1 MKSRKKSGKPDAVA
15 SPDATTV
22 LAQTRMWLERAV
34 IGLNL
39 CPFAQP
45 EFANDRIRYQITSV
59 RTPGAL
65 LGDLAAE
72 MLLLQ
77 AADPRVHETTL
88 LIHPQVLQD
97 FLEYNQFLED
107 ADVLLRRLKL
117 EGILQIASFHPQYRF
132 AGTRSNDITNYTNR
146 SPYPML
152 HLLREA
158 SVARAMA
165 GRSDATSIVERNL
178 STMRR
183 LGAAGWKR
191 LGVSPEPASGCPAA
205 RPKAA
210 KKPRRKPD
218 GE

>member
-1 MKSRKKSGKPDAVA
+1 MKARNTSAQPDVA
-15 SPDATTV
+15 TV
-22 LAQTRMWLERAV
+22 LARTRVWLERAV

-45 EFANDRIRYQITSV
+45 EFVNDRIRYQISSA

-97 FLEYNQFLED
+97 FREYNQFLED

-132 AGTRSNDITNYTNR
+132 AGKRSNDITNYTNR

-165 GRSDATSIVERNL
+165 GRPDATAIVDRNL

-183 LGAAGWKR
+183 LGVAGWKS
-191 LGVSPEPASGCPAA
+191 LGISPDPSSGCPAA
-205 RPKAA
+205 GAKPT
-210 KKPRRKPD
+210 KKPRGGP
-218 GE
+218 